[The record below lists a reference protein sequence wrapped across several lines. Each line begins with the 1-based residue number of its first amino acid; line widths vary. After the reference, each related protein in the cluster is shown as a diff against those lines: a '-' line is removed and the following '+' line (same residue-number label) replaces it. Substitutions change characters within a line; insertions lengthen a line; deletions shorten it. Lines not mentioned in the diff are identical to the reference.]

1 MFNSN
6 EPNAIIQAFISN
18 NADKLDGLTKNDFEV
33 VGDVTN
39 TSLTLKVKDD
49 QQKYQ
54 GSITINFTVKINI
67 SSLDLN
73 PNTGVFNS
81 NEPNAIIQAFISNN
95 ADKLDGLTKND
106 FEVVGDVTNTSL
118 TLKVKDD
125 QQKYQGSITINFTV
139 KTDETNSKQPEKQNN
154 KTAIIASLS
163 SVGGV
168 GVLGPIVAFFRRRK
182 RK

>member
-1 MFNSN
+1 
-6 EPNAIIQAFISN
+6 N

-33 VGDVTN
+33 VTN
-39 TSLTLKVKDD
+39 QNNVLTIKVKDD

-54 GSITINFTVKINI
+54 GSITINYSVKINI

-81 NEPNAIIQAFISNN
+81 NEPNAIIETFIRNN

-106 FEVVGDVTNTSL
+106 FEVVTNQNNVL
-118 TLKVKDD
+118 TIKVKDD

-139 KTDETNSKQPEKQNN
+139 QTNQDETNSKQPGKQNN
-154 KTAIIASLS
+154 KTVIIASS
-163 SVGGV
+163 AGVGGV
-168 GVLGPIVAFFRRRK
+168 GILGAITALFRRRK